1 MDNQASSFETRRI
14 HHGSGGLFIGAHKL
28 LFALMNAVPT
38 KTLLKLTHS
47 ALVTLA
53 KRVCCNHY
61 ALHTY
66 SHRDK

>member
-38 KTLLKLTHS
+38 KTLLLLLYT
-47 ALVTLA
+47 ALQSL
-53 KRVCCNHY
+53 
-61 ALHTY
+61 
-66 SHRDK
+66 